1 MVEIKSYLQDGANYQ
16 AQAVLAL
23 MRYRDVVVRGYAE
36 DIAKSLSGKAYE
48 NFKET
53 ANQTHIEV
61 GRFENCREQGY
72 VFTLYIGYN
81 QDKHYAVYEHRN
93 SDNLIVLCPLKK
105 TICLNTPT
113 IRQMWTDENRGKND
127 YNKRF
132 SPEDV
137 VACADY
143 ICEDMKKQI
152 DRYVE
157 FLGELDEFD
166 ENAKKQGVD
175 MAKRK
180 ALFNKFEEYPIELK

>member
-1 MVEIKSYLQDGANYQ
+1 MVDIKSYLQDGANYQ

-23 MRYRDVVVRGYAE
+23 MRYRDNVVRDYAE
-36 DIAKSLSGKAYE
+36 NIAKNLSGKAYE
-48 NFKET
+48 IFKQT
-53 ANQTHIEV
+53 VSQTHIEV

-93 SDNLIVLCPLKK
+93 SDELIVLCPLKH

-113 IRQMWTDENRGKND
+113 IKQMWTDDNRSKYD
-127 YNKRF
+127 YNKKF
-132 SPEDV
+132 DLEDV

-152 DRYVE
+152 DRDVE
-157 FLGELDEFD
+157 FIGELYEFD

>member
-1 MVEIKSYLQDGANYQ
+1 MVDIKSYLQDGANYQ

-36 DIAKSLSGKAYE
+36 DIAKNLSGKAYE

-93 SDNLIVLCPLKK
+93 SDELIVLCPLKK

-113 IRQMWTDENRGKND
+113 IGQMWTDDNRSKYD
-127 YNKRF
+127 FNKGF
-132 SPEDV
+132 KPEDV

-166 ENAKKQGVD
+166 ENAKKQGID

-180 ALFNKFEEYPIELK
+180 ALFKKFEEYPIGLK

>member
-36 DIAKSLSGKAYE
+36 DIAKNLSGKAYE

-72 VFTLYIGYN
+72 AFTLYIGYN

-113 IRQMWTDENRGKND
+113 IGQMWTDENRGKND

>member
-1 MVEIKSYLQDGANYQ
+1 MVDIKSYLQDGANYQ

-36 DIAKSLSGKAYE
+36 DIAKNLSGKAYE

-113 IRQMWTDENRGKND
+113 IGQMWTDENRGKND